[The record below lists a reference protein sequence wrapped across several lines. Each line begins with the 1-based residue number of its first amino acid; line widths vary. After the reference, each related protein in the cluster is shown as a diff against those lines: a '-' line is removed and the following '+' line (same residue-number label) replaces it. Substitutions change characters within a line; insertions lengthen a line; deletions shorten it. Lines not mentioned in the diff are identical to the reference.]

1 MCTANTLTVIGL
13 LQSMVNSVMTL
24 GLLVCM
30 VLYLDKLGP
39 HQRLKIQG
47 GDYLTVDLDAPV
59 NFHGMM
65 WGEVE
70 WEMESFLGAPM
81 AHGRRAQDP

>member
-1 MCTANTLTVIGL
+1 
-13 LQSMVNSVMTL
+13 
-24 GLLVCM
+24 M
-30 VLYLDKLGP
+30 VLYLDKLGLRRWP
-39 HQRLKIQG
+39 KIQG
-47 GDYLTVDLDAPV
+47 GDYLTVDPDAPV

-81 AHGRRAQDP
+81 AHGQRAQDL